1 MTEKLWHYLRLGFR
15 KLCALWDQWHR
26 TTDTERSYSRDR
38 RVRLDRERNRQQSHS
53 VRTEI
58 GKDPPYRL
66 GIGCQ

>member
-38 RVRLDRERNRQQSHS
+38 RVRLDEK
-53 VRTEI
+53 EI
-58 GKDPPYRL
+58 GNKATL
-66 GIGCQ
+66 